1 MIYKTHF
8 FLKFSVWLFCRTRTF
23 WSILTI
29 NPLVMHMY
37 VHILYVSMCSCRCVY
52 YIPKK
57 KEWYYHASVCI
68 SSVSTY
74 EIVFNFWVFLANG
87 KKNKLQF
94 PDLFCIGCSKKN
106 SRGSIVLETKI
117 CSLFS
122 RIKSPKRQSIFPSH

>member
-8 FLKFSVWLFCRTRTF
+8 YLKFSVWLFCRTRTF
-23 WSILTI
+23 WSIPTI

-74 EIVFNFWVFLANG
+74 KIFNFLVFLANR

-94 PDLFCIGCSKKN
+94 PDLFCIGCSKRN
-106 SRGSIVLETKI
+106 SRGSIILETKI